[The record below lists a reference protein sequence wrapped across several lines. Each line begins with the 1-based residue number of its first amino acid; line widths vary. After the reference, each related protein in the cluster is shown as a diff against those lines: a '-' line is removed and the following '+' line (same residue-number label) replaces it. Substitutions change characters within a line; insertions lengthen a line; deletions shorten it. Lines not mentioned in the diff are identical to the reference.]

1 MINLLTASVFSLL
14 EIGMII
20 TFLAVMFLVFNH
32 LRTETILSYDAW
44 YAKYAVSLDEL
55 YIELFPYNDF
65 VADAE
70 HYDEWAHTG
79 YGFYLND

>member
-20 TFLAVMFLVFNH
+20 TLLVITFLVFNH
-32 LRTETILSYDAW
+32 LRTETVLSYHAW

-55 YIELFPYNDF
+55 YIELYPYNDF
-65 VADAE
+65 VDDVE
-70 HYDEWAHTG
+70 HYEEWTHKG